1 MKINTNISALMAT
14 GNLHRTEDKITTSLT
29 RLSSGYRINKA
40 ADDAAGMA
48 ISQKMHAQIRGLQ
61 RASRNGSDGIS
72 FIQTAEGALTEVE
85 AMLQR
90 CRELSVQASNDVT
103 TLDDKK
109 AIQQEIEALMNEI
122 DPSCFGYRVQYK
134 EHFGWNLLPPDI
146 FQ

>member
-1 MKINTNISALMAT
+1 MPQEWRFPRKCMRRSADFSA
-14 GNLHRTEDKITTSLT
+14 R
-29 RLSSGYRINKA
+29 
-40 ADDAAGMA
+40 
-48 ISQKMHAQIRGLQ
+48 
-61 RASRNGSDGIS
+61 SRNGSDGIS

-109 AIQQEIEALMNEI
+109 AIQQEIEALMSEI